1 MTIVNPNNTSHTISV
16 VPRFDVKSPLSETSD
31 FVNRV
36 ISDGGVVESEAC
48 LIPIVQTDFLTVVI
62 TDSFKD
68 LSTEVDN
75 VFDVLKG
82 KLVIDFDYDFRS
94 ESRYKTTITYT
105 NTGEVIYR
113 GILVSTTQD
122 SQEYLLT
129 KDKFYY

>member
-1 MTIVNPNNTSHTISV
+1 MTIVNPNNTTHTISV

-36 ISDGGVVESEAC
+36 ISDGGVMESEAC

>member
-36 ISDGGVVESEAC
+36 ISDGGVMESEAC